1 MSRENYDNY
10 DQEDLGYYAA
20 DHSASDSINS
30 ELMEKKDP
38 AINQH
43 ENDSQRHKHTPDHY
57 EEEENVSDSLSSEKE
72 ENDTSDPYFQ
82 KNASIAQDLD
92 EDLKDDDD
100 ENADDNFDNDANRRT
115 LDESKADEDEDDK
128 F

>member
-10 DQEDLGYYAA
+10 DQEDQTYYAA

-30 ELMEKKDP
+30 ELLEKKDP
-38 AINQH
+38 AVNQH
-43 ENDSQRHKHTPDHY
+43 ENESHRHKHTPEYSGNED
-57 EEEENVSDSLSSEKE
+57 EGSTLRD

-82 KNASIAQDLD
+82 KNATIAQDLD

-100 ENADDNFDNDANRRT
+100 DDEKDFDDANRRT
-115 LDESKADEDEDDK
+115 LDESKADEDDDEDY
-128 F
+128 